1 MLTNAKLFA
10 DVEEMLR
17 ENGTIAAFEAEHG
30 PITGR
35 MLIDEGEVPS
45 TLVDGLDLDGD
56 IKVFRGSFDFAKS
69 TVGVAVDMKTGK
81 AVGPIWQ
88 EEQKIG
94 AYQVAQE
101 WVDYFADVVR
111 DCIAEG
117 RYETPIFA
125 FMNEKGAFEVLPAP
139 SEAE

>member
-10 DVEEMLR
+10 DVEQMLT
-17 ENGTIAAFEAEHG
+17 EDGTIAAFEAEHG

-35 MLIDEGEVPS
+35 MLIDEGEIPS
-45 TLVDGLDLDGD
+45 TLADGVDIDKDT
-56 IKVFRGSFDFAKS
+56 KVFRGSFDFAKS

-81 AVGPIWQ
+81 AKTPIWQ

-111 DCIAEG
+111 GCIADEL
-117 RYETPIFA
+117 YATPIFA
-125 FMNEKGAFEVLPAP
+125 FMNEKAAFEVLPALP
-139 SEAE
+139 EEE